1 VGQHAPDPLAP
12 DSPAADPL
20 APVLGRLAALAG
32 FAPTEV
38 LRGRLARA
46 GALLHRLD
54 PEACAL
60 DEPGWAALLDAVT
73 VQETR
78 MFRAA
83 AQLQAFRAEALPALL
98 ALGARTA
105 ARPLVLVSAG
115 CATGEE
121 AWTLAILA
129 ARGGAAAWRVLGL
142 DLCRPALA
150 VAEAARYPLG
160 PPDALREMP
169 AEDRALLAF
178 DATHFTPAA
187 ALRPRVAFRRANL
200 LDPGLPEAGA
210 DAILCRNVLIYLTAA
225 ARVAVLRRLVAALR
239 PGGALL
245 LGATD
250 SPPPGFGL
258 TPWGPP
264 SAGMWR
270 REGTGG

>member
-1 VGQHAPDPLAP
+1 VLSQ
-12 DSPAADPL
+12 AADPL
-20 APVLGRLAALAG
+20 APVLERLRDLAG

-38 LRGRLARA
+38 LRGRLKRA
-46 GALLHRLD
+46 GPLLARLD
-54 PEACAL
+54 LGACGL
-60 DEPGWAALLDAVT
+60 EDPGWAALLDAVT

-83 AQLQAFRAEALPALL
+83 AQLEAFRRLVLPGL
-98 ALGARTA
+98 AAGAA
-105 ARPLVLVSAG
+105 GRPLVLVSAG

-129 ARGGAAAWRVLGL
+129 ARGGAPAWRVAGL

-150 VAEAARYPLG
+150 AAQEARYRLG

-169 AEDRALLAF
+169 EADRAMLALEADSF
-178 DATHFTPAA
+178 SPAP

-200 LDPGLPEAGA
+200 LDPGLKPAEA
-210 DAILCRNVLIYLTAA
+210 DAILCRNVLIYMTPE
-225 ARVAVLRRLVAALR
+225 ARNGVLRRLVAALR

-245 LGATD
+245 LGPTD

-258 TPWGPP
+258 LPWGGE
-264 SAGMWR
+264 AVGIWR
-270 REGTGG
+270 RAGGDG